1 MVSRATPEAS
11 QQPAAAWPCALLVS
25 VSLSAQTFLP
35 NPEGR
40 CLLVLSSLVG
50 RCGAAGREQSVAPR
64 SLLLL
69 VAVPLQRYRVQ
80 CGWGELSEA
89 GCDVFVLQRCWG
101 WAEGD
106 GDVKILG
113 GNWKMP
119 LGDRCHR
126 ASRAPTVL
134 FISLLQ
140 NFSPCSGMGS
150 WICSRCPTCVALSG
164 WGWGCLVPAAPTS
177 CAEWRQGRSV
187 MDEIPSMGIFVEL
200 PGDGWCGAG
209 GLAPSVLLS
218 P

>member
-1 MVSRATPEAS
+1 MKG
-11 QQPAAAWPCALLVS
+11 LL
-25 VSLSAQTFLP
+25 APQNTFLDTIATRFD
-35 NPEGR
+35 GTR
-40 CLLVLSSLVG
+40 
-50 RCGAAGREQSVAPR
+50 RAASRDRG
-64 SLLLL
+64 
-69 VAVPLQRYRVQ
+69 
-80 CGWGELSEA
+80 G
-89 GCDVFVLQRCWG
+89 G

-177 CAEWRQGRSV
+177 SAEWRQGRSV